1 MLWGEMP
8 ARRGRHMT
16 LHTAQE
22 AGCDTVLA
30 RMSGRLADQT
40 DISEALPSIKDDIA
54 ALIPFVHCDV
64 CLLDRPG
71 WVISHEVGIRTRWSR
86 ASGRIDH
93 APIREVL
100 YEQCPYMLTDD
111 AINDPRF
118 TYPGA
123 ACEPILN
130 HGLRSRVHVPLR
142 CKGRLIGSLNMSDT
156 KVARYSL
163 QTVAQAQQIA
173 DVLAPWFH
181 ILHLAE
187 QAERRNRTPA
197 SGLGSEEGLRRGAL
211 ELTQAMELERQ
222 RIGMDLHDQTLADLS
237 RLLREVTA
245 ETPLPRDALAD
256 HLRETITG
264 LRRIIDMAV
273 PTLLDLFGFTHAVRV
288 HLERACHEDSTILD
302 VQDLTHGLP
311 DTLGPTVR
319 SALFHITQ
327 EAINN
332 ATRHA
337 GASRITVRIKQ
348 PTQATL
354 AITVSDNG
362 CGIPAAPSRQSG
374 LLHMRTRARL
384 ISADLEI
391 LPDQG
396 TTVRAT
402 LRIPT
407 RPQEPKDRR

>member
-1 MLWGEMP
+1 
-8 ARRGRHMT
+8 MT
-16 LHTAQE
+16 LQDTQE
-22 AGCDTVLA
+22 ADCDSVLA
-30 RMSGRLADQT
+30 RMSARLAMQT
-40 DISEALPSIKDDIA
+40 EIREALPSVAEDIA
-54 ALIPFVHCDV
+54 CLIPFVHCDI

-71 WVISHEVGIRTRWSR
+71 WVVSHEVGIRTRWSR

-100 YEQCPYMLTDD
+100 YEQCPYMLTEN
-111 AINDPRF
+111 AIEDPRF

-130 HGLRSRVHVPLR
+130 HSLRSRVHVPLR
-142 CKGRLIGSLNMSDT
+142 CKGRLIGSLNLSDT
-156 KVARYSL
+156 SVGTYTL
-163 QTVAQAQQIA
+163 HTVAKAQQIA

-187 QAERRNRTPA
+187 QADRRNRLPA
-197 SGLGSEEGLRRGAL
+197 SGLGSEEGLRQGAL
-211 ELTQAMELERQ
+211 QLTQVMEMERQ

-245 ETPLPRDALAD
+245 ETALPRDALAD

-273 PTLLDLFGFTHAVRV
+273 PTLLDLFGFAHAVQV
-288 HLERACHEDSTILD
+288 HLERACHDEATVLE
-302 VQDLTHGLP
+302 VQDQTQGLP
-311 DTLGPTVR
+311 DTLDTTVR

-332 ATRHA
+332 ATRHS
-337 GASRITVRIKQ
+337 GASRITVSVAQ
-348 PTQATL
+348 PTATTL
-354 AITVSDNG
+354 TVTVSDNG
-362 CGIPAAPSRQSG
+362 CGIPASPNRRSG

-384 ISADLEI
+384 ISADLDI
-391 LPDQG
+391 LPDHG
-396 TTVRAT
+396 TTIRVT
-402 LRIPT
+402 LRIPAQ
-407 RPQEPKDRR
+407 PQAEREKR